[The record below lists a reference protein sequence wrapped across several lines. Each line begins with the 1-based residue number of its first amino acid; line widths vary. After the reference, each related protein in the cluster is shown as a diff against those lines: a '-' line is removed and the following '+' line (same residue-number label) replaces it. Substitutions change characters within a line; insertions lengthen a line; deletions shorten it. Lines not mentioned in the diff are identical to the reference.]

1 MSATVAKLQ
10 RLLYVNLNETMQCG
24 DVEDDD

>member
-1 MSATVAKLQ
+1 MSATFAKLQ
-10 RLLYVNLNETMQCG
+10 RLLNVNLNETMQCG